1 MRMKYL
7 VMLRETA
14 RKEYRNHSKTLLYCF
29 NPSVTSVT
37 PPLYF
42 ALQNTGEEDN
52 TFLCNVLVLPP
63 YCWATPRNVTEHD
76 RGEFHTFVLLLCLT
90 PSPCGHSPYIPLR
103 KHRGRG
109 LKEAFYVLA

>member
-14 RKEYRNHSKTLLYCF
+14 RKEYPNNTKTLLYFF
-29 NPSVTSVT
+29 NPTVTSVT

-52 TFLCNVLVLPP
+52 TFLCIVFVFLP
-63 YCWATPRNVTEHD
+63 
-76 RGEFHTFVLLLCLT
+76 LLLGDT
-90 PSPCGHSPYIPLR
+90 P
-103 KHRGRG
+103 
-109 LKEAFYVLA
+109 